1 MKKILF
7 TLCGLLFLSGGLTAV
22 QAKQPPR
29 VDEVVSPIKKDF
41 VSPDDYGISKDQT
54 LKENIF
60 TVLYPL
66 GMDNYGTLGNLFR
79 SLAVG
84 LVLVYIF
91 YAGMSLV
98 TSSSKSED
106 LKKELKNLGYIS
118 LGALFIYGSGWF
130 FGDVFDVRTITG
142 VEPLVDRANSSFF
155 LQFLT
160 VLKGFAFF
168 YAILMVV
175 IIGFRTI
182 VAWDA
187 AKSKKLVKGILNVV
201 GALTLMKV
209 VDFVYYIASMPD
221 FVQQATDFIISAA
234 KFCGFIYGA
243 IAVIMVFYAGF
254 SFLTDG
260 GSGSGSKRAKTIL
273 INLLVSGVVL
283 FSFLL
288 ILYQVFAKF
297 GG

>member
-1 MKKILF
+1 M
-7 TLCGLLFLSGGLTAV
+7 
-22 QAKQPPR
+22 
-29 VDEVVSPIKKDF
+29 
-41 VSPDDYGISKDQT
+41 
-54 LKENIF
+54 
-60 TVLYPL
+60 
-66 GMDNYGTLGNLFR
+66 
-79 SLAVG
+79 AVG

-142 VEPLVDRANSSFF
+142 VEPLGDRANSSFF

-182 VAWDA
+182 VA
-187 AKSKKLVKGILNVV
+187 
-201 GALTLMKV
+201 
-209 VDFVYYIASMPD
+209 
-221 FVQQATDFIISAA
+221 
-234 KFCGFIYGA
+234 
-243 IAVIMVFYAGF
+243 
-254 SFLTDG
+254 
-260 GSGSGSKRAKTIL
+260 
-273 INLLVSGVVL
+273 
-283 FSFLL
+283 
-288 ILYQVFAKF
+288 
-297 GG
+297 